1 MVLGFQCIQM
11 GLSQG
16 ATPRCD
22 ARSCGRGCGCWFL
35 VLGCWAGGRI
45 LADSDHACEC
55 ETSML
60 RGAQVHALV
69 QVLKRLSSAPG
80 ECPLG
85 SCGSQATFARCAALC
100 LRAPGMDSNGFGMD
114 SNGFGMDSNGFGM
127 DSAWIRRLL
136 RPSRCVQALSSS
148 MMRGACKR
156 ASPPPGWRADAC
168 AAACVCVCAATRK
181 FSKENMFCSV

>member
-80 ECPLG
+80 ECIYTPQDPLHFE
-85 SCGSQATFARCAALC
+85 QAPAHI
-100 LRAPGMDSNGFGMD
+100 D
-114 SNGFGMDSNGFGM
+114 
-127 DSAWIRRLL
+127 RLGEPRL
-136 RPSRCVQALSSS
+136 E
-148 MMRGACKR
+148 
-156 ASPPPGWRADAC
+156 
-168 AAACVCVCAATRK
+168 
-181 FSKENMFCSV
+181 KEEST